1 MFGRRRQSRGAARR
15 LREFKEVE
23 RISEIRWQW
32 RNACSNTPLAP
43 AGYTPSGTTRA
54 VPVIGSITLE
64 PLVSFTVRVRPGHTV
79 ADFTA
84 AAPSLAAAMN
94 AARLTA
100 EPISPHW
107 VRIVLFPDNVV
118 PLPVRSDDEAA

>member
-1 MFGRRRQSRGAARR
+1 MFKRKMRSRGAERR
-15 LREFKEVE
+15 VRQFADVE
-23 RISEIRWQW
+23 RISEIRGQW

-43 AGYTPSGTTRA
+43 PVYTPSGTTRA
-54 VPVIGSITLE
+54 VPVIGSVKLD
-64 PLVSFTVRVRPGHTV
+64 PMVSFTVRVRPGQTV

-94 AARLTA
+94 AERLKV

-107 VRIVLFPDNVV
+107 IRIVLFPKNVV
-118 PLPVRSDDEAA
+118 PFPVRSDDEAA